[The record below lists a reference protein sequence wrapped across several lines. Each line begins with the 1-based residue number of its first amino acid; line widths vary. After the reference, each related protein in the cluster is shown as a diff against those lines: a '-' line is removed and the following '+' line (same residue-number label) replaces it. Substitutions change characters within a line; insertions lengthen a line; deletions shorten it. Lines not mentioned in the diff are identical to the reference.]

1 MIGKERLIINR
12 QGNYIRHLRVKRN
25 LSVEAFADRLNIK
38 PNELKEIED
47 GNAEA
52 PGEVIRQL
60 LSIPKVT
67 EDDMYRVFGERWER
81 FVDNDL

>member
-1 MIGKERLIINR
+1 MKQNI
-12 QGNYIRHLRVKRN
+12 
-25 LSVEAFADRLNIK
+25 SAEAFADRLNIK

-47 GNAEA
+47 GNVEA
-52 PGEVIRQL
+52 SDEVIRQL
-60 LSIPKVT
+60 LSIPKVN